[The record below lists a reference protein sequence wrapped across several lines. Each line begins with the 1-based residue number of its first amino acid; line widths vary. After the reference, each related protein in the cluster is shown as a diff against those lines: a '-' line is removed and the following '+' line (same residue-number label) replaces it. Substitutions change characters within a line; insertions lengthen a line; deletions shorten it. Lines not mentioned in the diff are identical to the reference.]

1 MHRDMERGFILNEN
15 LLNQN
20 MQAFT
25 ITSHRKVK
33 DHLICNRTVLHE
45 FRVFSKMLQY
55 SQLAQQKYEVYL
67 EINKSEKEQNK
78 KSKQIEIIDQKIK
91 DTGGLRQK
99 ADKTIKLLKQKFVA
113 CVDRGEEENDMSLV
127 SKGIAMKRKST
138 KKQKELGH
146 LEVALSL
153 LKEKR

>member
-1 MHRDMERGFILNEN
+1 MERGFILNEN

-33 DHLICNRTVLHE
+33 DHFICNRTVLHE

-91 DTGGLRQK
+91 DTGG
-99 ADKTIKLLKQKFVA
+99 
-113 CVDRGEEENDMSLV
+113 G
-127 SKGIAMKRKST
+127 
-138 KKQKELGH
+138 
-146 LEVALSL
+146 
-153 LKEKR
+153 